1 MNINKRI
8 ENRSEK
14 MPNKALSVVQTGETW
29 HLVEISFDYDKNEVG
44 LIKTLK
50 SGEQFQMY
58 EDFKITASNYDF
70 V

>member
-14 MPNKALSVVQTGETW
+14 MPNKALSVVQKDNVW
-29 HLVEISFDYDKNEVG
+29 HLVEISFDYEKNEVG

-50 SGEQFQMY
+50 SGEEYQMY
-58 EDFKITASNYDF
+58 EDFKITASHYNF